1 MILDGKTV
9 SLKDVKIPIYNLA
22 TREDHIAPAKS
33 VFLGSRFFGGKV
45 QFVVT
50 GSGHIAGVVNPPD
63 KHKYQFWSGG
73 PAKGDYDAWL
83 AKAKETAGS
92 WWPHWH
98 AWIEAQA
105 GERVAARKPGGAA
118 LNAIE
123 EAPGSYVMAR
133 S

>member
-1 MILDGKTV
+1 
-9 SLKDVKIPIYNLA
+9 
-22 TREDHIAPAKS
+22 
-33 VFLGSRFFGGKV
+33 
-45 QFVVT
+45 
-50 GSGHIAGVVNPPD
+50 
-63 KHKYQFWSGG
+63 YQFWTGG

-83 AKAKETAGS
+83 AKAKETRGS

-98 AWIEAQA
+98 AWIESQT
-105 GERVAARKPGGAA
+105 GERVAARKVGGAA